1 MGKISPVSAKYIIH
15 STIQIDGVVDR
26 PDVIGAVFGQT
37 EGLLGADLELRELQ
51 RSGRIG
57 RIEVDTEIRSGK
69 TSGAIT
75 VPSSLDK
82 AETAIIAAALEII
95 QRIGPCNAKLKVESI
110 EDVRVS
116 KRGYVID
123 RAKELLKTMVDTVM
137 PDSGELAEEV
147 SKAVRVME
155 VVEYGTDRLP
165 AGPAIAESE
174 EVIVVEGRADVLNL
188 LKHGFKNVIGM
199 NGTSVPPSISELSKK
214 KVLTA
219 FVDGDRGGDLI
230 LKELIDVAEI
240 DYVTKAPDGK
250 EVEELEKKEIHKAL
264 RARVVPEQLRLE
276 RAERIEKQDKNQAD
290 KAEREEFQQ
299 NSPASPT
306 GPREEFK
313 PREEFRQERYPN
325 QFGQGQQPGQAR
337 RSQMMPNRR
346 PMQREQR
353 FEREQRF
360 GREPRPEQ
368 HDLFSEKPKS
378 AAADW
383 AQSPQRLGGQS
394 NPNREYTI
402 GPRRSSDVGTEPKQQ
417 LSQNEKTVFREI
429 SGALIGTRGAY
440 LFDEKLTVLGKVP
453 LAELQSTLRSLNNV
467 YAIVLDGT
475 IDRDLVKAAEIAN
488 VKCVVA
494 MDSKIRPDETRLAVA
509 TLSEL

>member
-15 STIQIDGVVDR
+15 SNIQIDGVVDR

-57 RIEVDTEIRSGK
+57 RIEVDTEIRAGK
-69 TSGAIT
+69 TAGAIT
-75 VPSSLDK
+75 IPSSLDK

-95 QRIGPCNAKLKVESI
+95 QRIGPCNARLKVESI
-110 EDVRVS
+110 EDVRIS
-116 KRGYVID
+116 KRSYVID

-137 PDSGELAEEV
+137 PDSAELAEEV

-155 VVEYGTDRLP
+155 ITEYGPDRLP
-165 AGPAIAESE
+165 AGPAIEESE
-174 EVIVVEGRADVLNL
+174 EVIVCEGRADVLNL

-199 NGTSVPPSISELSKK
+199 NGTSVPPSIAELSKK

-240 DYVTKAPDGK
+240 DFVTKAPDGK

-276 RAERIEKQDKNQAD
+276 
-290 KAEREEFQQ
+290 KAERVERLEKSDKEDAAQAAAHKEGEVRPYG
-299 NSPASPT
+299 S
-306 GPREEFK
+306 
-313 PREEFRQERYPN
+313 EFRPAQERP
-325 QFGQGQQPGQAR
+325 QMAPPGQGMMRRPPMQQ
-337 RSQMMPNRR
+337 PNRR
-346 PMQREQR
+346 MMPPREQRFDRGDREQR
-353 FEREQRF
+353 FERQPEQSEQR
-360 GREPRPEQ
+360 
-368 HDLFSEKPKS
+368 
-378 AAADW
+378 
-383 AQSPQRLGGQS
+383 
-394 NPNREYTI
+394 
-402 GPRRSSDVGTEPKQQ
+402 EPKQ
-417 LSQNEKTVFREI
+417 LSQNEKSIFREI

-440 LFDEKLTVLGKVP
+440 LFDEKLNVLGKVP
-453 LAELQSTLRSLNNV
+453 LAELQSTLKSLNNV
-467 YAIVLDGT
+467 YAIVLDG
-475 IDRDLVKAAEIAN
+475 IVDKDLIRAAEMAN

-494 MDSKIRPDETRLAVA
+494 MESKIRPDETRLAVA